1 MAVFVCFVNI
11 LLEVAKMYF
20 LLTDRRI
27 IQRFAEDFIMVPF
40 SAACFVFAIAAFDYY
55 VLWWIVPNFIN
66 SIILYS
72 LFYFGFPLI
81 AIQSALACFGLVK
94 ENPIFQMFKDVK
106 KQATSSLILK
116 KSD

>member
-1 MAVFVCFVNI
+1 
-11 LLEVAKMYF
+11 MYF

-40 SAACFVFAIAAFDYY
+40 LQICGSFAIAAFDYY

-66 SIILYS
+66 SIILYTF
-72 LFYFGFPLI
+72 FYFGLPLV
-81 AIQSALACFGLVK
+81 AIQSSLACFGLVK
-94 ENPIFQMFKDVK
+94 ENPIFQMFKDVQK
-106 KQATSSLILK
+106 SLYSQIFK